1 MQRANGEKGRFETC
15 PYGRDDV
22 AADAAY
28 PVHVAPLRDVIVISA
43 RRARR
48 TYNQTSGAKGDG
60 AQV

>member
-1 MQRANGEKGRFETC
+1 LVFGFLKIGTFSAASFETC

-28 PVHVAPLRDVIVISA
+28 PV
-43 RRARR
+43 RAR
-48 TYNQTSGAKGDG
+48 TYNQTSGAFGAG